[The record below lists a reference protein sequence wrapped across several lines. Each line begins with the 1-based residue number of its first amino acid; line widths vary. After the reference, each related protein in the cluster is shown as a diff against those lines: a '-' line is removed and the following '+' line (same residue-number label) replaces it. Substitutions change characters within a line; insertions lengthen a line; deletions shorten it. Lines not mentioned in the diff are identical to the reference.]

1 MKPDRPS
8 LLKIIWT
15 DYPAFISTSAMVVA
29 WIVILAWVPAWRSD
43 GPIVSPGAAPVFL
56 SVAALITLVGMGVLL
71 WRFQTLWAAFFS
83 GAQVRGK
90 ITSVEMRR
98 DRGRVKYTYIFNHE
112 EYQSSAPIHRNKQ
125 TLALKTGSPVI
136 LMIDTKKPWRAF
148 IRDLYLQ

>member
-15 DYPAFISTSAMVVA
+15 DYPAFISSSMMVVA

-43 GPIVSPGAAPVFL
+43 GPIVSPGAAPAFL
-56 SVAALITLVGMGVLL
+56 SVAGLITLVGMGVLL
-71 WRFQTLWAAFFS
+71 WRFQIMWAAFFS

-90 ITSVEMRR
+90 ITDIKMRR
-98 DRGRVKYTYIFNHE
+98 DRGRVSYTYIFNHE

-125 TLALKTGSPVI
+125 TLALKTGSQVF
-136 LMIDTKKPWRAF
+136 LMVDNKKPSRAF
-148 IRDLYLQ
+148 IRDLYL